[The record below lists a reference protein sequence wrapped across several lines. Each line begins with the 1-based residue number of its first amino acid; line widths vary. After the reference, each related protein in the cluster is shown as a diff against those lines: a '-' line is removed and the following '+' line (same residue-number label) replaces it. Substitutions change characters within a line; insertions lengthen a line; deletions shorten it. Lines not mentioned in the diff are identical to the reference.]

1 MANEVYTSL
10 QLSATKGGAKVANS
24 VSGRSD
30 MTGDDMIQTTQVIGT
45 TAETVSFGEISG
57 APQAILITNLDAT
70 NYVEFGGDSGL
81 TVFKLKLLAGKSM
94 YITPTSATLYAQANT
109 AAVRIQIIAVEA

>member
-1 MANEVYTSL
+1 MA
-10 QLSATKGGAKVANS
+10 
-24 VSGRSD
+24 
-30 MTGDDMIQTTQVIGT
+30 GDDLIQTTQSIGT

-57 APQAILITNLDAT
+57 APQAVMITNIDAT

-81 TVFKLKLLAGKSM
+81 TVFKVKLLAGKSM
-94 YITPTSATLYAQANT
+94 YFTPASATLYAQANT